1 MAFEK
6 AGEHRG
12 TLRAD
17 PARAR
22 HGPTG
27 GVGSRCKRPRTA
39 IASRSRC
46 WEDRSVYALTHRA
59 PGPRRSVGVEITRT
73 SEPNGRN
80 RNGQGARLD
89 TNFQTAKLW
98 RGEQDVARDHDD
110 GRVFDFSMGSTFRA
124 IGQSPTRNALVSDI
138 RRDCKGLPNILIEKA
153 GAELGRHRQGSG
165 LARPATGRLCQAG
178 LRKE

>member
-1 MAFEK
+1 MRSIWLQARLHTATQFCGLEVVNAVLTVGSVAFEK

-46 WEDRSVYALTHRA
+46 WENRSVYALTHRA
-59 PGPRRSVGVEITRT
+59 PGPRRSTGVEITRT
-73 SEPNGRN
+73 SEPHDGN
-80 RNGQGARLD
+80 R
-89 TNFQTAKLW
+89 
-98 RGEQDVARDHDD
+98 
-110 GRVFDFSMGSTFRA
+110 
-124 IGQSPTRNALVSDI
+124 
-138 RRDCKGLPNILIEKA
+138 KG
-153 GAELGRHRQGSG
+153 QGSG
-165 LARPATGRLCQAG
+165 LHKISDRKIVARWLRRCSQPGRVRLILEFCVFFNG
-178 LRKE
+178 FCL